1 MRLSKMLILKR
12 VPAAVATVSIGKLPT
27 YITCCLGESLG
38 EGLARARFPGF
49 WKEWHPQF
57 LYAEKAHPSIGYGIV
72 KYKQTQAG
80 QQQQQQ
86 AQAAQQMESS
96 RQAEAD
102 IMMAAYGDRSS
113 LAELEAAMKA
123 YEQQRPQR

>member
-1 MRLSKMLILKR
+1 MLTLKR
-12 VPAAVATVSIGKLPT
+12 VPAAVATVSIG
-27 YITCCLGESLG
+27 
-38 EGLARARFPGF
+38 
-49 WKEWHPQF
+49 
-57 LYAEKAHPSIGYGIV
+57 YGIA

-80 QQQQQQ
+80 MQSAQSQQQQQ
-86 AQAAQQMESS
+86 AESS

>member
-1 MRLSKMLILKR
+1 MSQRSVRPFSTISGVHPAYLPGLHKASRMEKKL
-12 VPAAVATVSIGKLPT
+12 VPAAVATV
-27 YITCCLGESLG
+27 
-38 EGLARARFPGF
+38 
-49 WKEWHPQF
+49 
-57 LYAEKAHPSIGYGIV
+57 SIGYGIV